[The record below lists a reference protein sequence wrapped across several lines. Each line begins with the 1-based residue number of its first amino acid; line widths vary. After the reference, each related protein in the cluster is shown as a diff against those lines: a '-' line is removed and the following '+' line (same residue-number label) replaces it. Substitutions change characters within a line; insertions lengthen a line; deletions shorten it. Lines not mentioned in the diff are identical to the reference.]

1 MKIINKILLLI
12 IEIIIFQRNIQNFC
26 NLKLEID
33 KDYIYFDLT
42 KLNQSLEYR
51 YTNKMNLQSVLG
63 KFDLNP
69 SNYSNSELKIFDL
82 IYQKN
87 NISIQIND
95 DNSCNLIFKIMGSLE
110 YKEKIIE
117 IKLFKE
123 MNENDRFN
131 MLYNDIMKKERIEYQ
146 KEIEKIKNRINELN
160 INLEKR
166 EEDIKFI
173 SNQNQAIIKKIDEI
187 ILKQENEIKG
197 NYINEIINQRIN
209 EIEKN

>member
-1 MKIINKILLLI
+1 MNENNQQNTIIDH
-12 IEIIIFQRNIQNFC
+12 RNYNISKKY